1 MTKFRKIP
9 VTIDAIQW
17 TGENLREVI
26 TFTDGQPDTRTHHAG
41 MMWDQYADLVA
52 RDGLKIFTLE
62 GTMSAS
68 VGDWIIR
75 GIKGEY
81 YPCKPDIFAA
91 TYVPADFQPEA
102 PSLSAALKLPE
113 VAALVESLRNYVALV
128 EKYRSV
134 RDEVNTLRDAGDCS
148 QSAAA
153 EFQAMETGRRYF
165 DEAAWTFADAA
176 LDAAKGVE

>member
-17 TGENLREVI
+17 TGENLRDVI
-26 TFTDGQPDTRTHHAG
+26 NFTDGQPDTRTHHAG

-62 GTMSAS
+62 GEMNAS

-81 YPCKPDIFAA
+81 YPCKPDIFSA

-102 PSLSAALKLPE
+102 PPLSAALEVPE
-113 VAALVESLRNYVALV
+113 VAALVDVARASRIILAEHEPHPLPV
-128 EKYRSV
+128 LGR
-134 RDEVNTLRDAGDCS
+134 LL
-148 QSAAA
+148 AALS
-153 EFQAMETGRRYF
+153 
-165 DEAAWTFADAA
+165 A
-176 LDAAKGVE
+176 LDAAKGGE